1 MKHVRNPIVFSVLA
15 ALGLLAA
22 PRAVITGANAFAQP
36 PAREAAAPGRMGG
49 YQVVENWP
57 KPLPDTDLSHDG
69 WTWGS
74 GCGAWAERPDKVW
87 ICQRGEIELPPN
99 AKPWTFAGLLTPPR
113 TNTGRWPYSGNTPR
127 FKLRRHHVIF
137 AVDGAGNTIE
147 EWLQHD
153 KYLAPPQ
160 ASGPGSVSRGPHKL
174 LMNPYDPEK
183 HIWIVDDDM
192 HEINV
197 FTNKGKL
204 VKTMGVRGVPG
215 RGPNNF
221 NRVTDIA
228 WLPDGTFF
236 VADGYAGVR
245 VAKYD
250 KNGNFL
256 LDWGQVPY
264 NPNNPGPNEFWSV
277 HSIGISR
284 DRRVFVADR
293 EHHRMQVFDENGK
306 FLDMWPTGH
315 NSAVLAHV
323 VTEDDHVWVADW
335 TTDRLVK
342 YDLNGRYILDIGGHG
357 ALPGQFDGVHQIHV
371 DREGNLYVTEV
382 FNDRSQKFRPV
393 ANADPAT
400 LIAPMVGARTHW

>member
-1 MKHVRNPIVFSVLA
+1 MKHGPASFAVSGLAVSALVLSMTA
-15 ALGLLAA
+15 ETPDAQQSGRPADGNA
-22 PRAVITGANAFAQP
+22 PR
-36 PAREAAAPGRMGG
+36 RMGG
-49 YQVVENWP
+49 YEVVENWP
-57 KPLPDTDLSHDG
+57 RPLPDTDLSHDG

-74 GCGAWAERPDKVW
+74 GCGVWAESPDKAW
-87 ICQRGEIELPPN
+87 ICQRGEVELPPG
-99 AKPWTFAGLLTPPR
+99 AKPWTFVGLLIPPR
-113 TNTGRWPYSGNTPR
+113 TNTGRWPYSGTDPGY
-127 FKLRRHHVIF
+127 KLRRHHVIF
-137 AVDGAGNTIE
+137 AVDREGRTIV

-153 KYLAPPQ
+153 RYLAPPQ
-160 ASGPGSVSRGPHKL
+160 GSGPGSVSRGPHKI
-174 LMNPYDPEK
+174 LMNPYDPLK
-183 HIWIVDDDM
+183 HLWVVDDDM

-197 FTNKGKL
+197 FTNDGKR

-250 KNGNFL
+250 KDGKFL
-256 LDWGQVPY
+256 FDWGQVPY
-264 NPNNPGPNEFWSV
+264 NPDNPGPNEFFSV

-284 DRRVFVADR
+284 DRRIFVADR
-293 EHHRMQVFDENGK
+293 EHHRMQVFDENGR

-315 NSAVLAHV
+315 NSAVLAHI
-323 VTEDDHVWVADW
+323 VTEDDYVWVADW

-342 YDLNGRYILDIGGHG
+342 YDLNGRYILDIGGTG

-382 FNDRSQKFRPV
+382 SNDRSQKFRPRKD
-393 ANADPAT
+393 ADPAQ